1 MSDPFQ
7 LDPTKYSL
15 KKFKHSLQK
24 RDLIP
29 SRVSLKD
36 ELDKRFRI
44 LEDAHIHNLQDLIDA
59 LKTKDKLN
67 AFADETGLPTNYLT
81 LLNRE
86 AKSYLAKPVRL
97 DKFPEVPKKVTD
109 SLADAGIKNSKHLF
123 IASRDADS
131 VKALAETTGIPPKA
145 LNELI
150 SLADLSRIYGVGP
163 VFARI
168 IYDVGIH
175 SVEAFIQWSGA
186 DLVRIYEAQT
196 GKAAD
201 FSAAEIEFSLEL
213 ARELTG
219 AAAHPLQDRSKACQQ
234 P

>member
-1 MSDPFQ
+1 MRNSFQ
-7 LDPTKYSL
+7 IDPTKYSL

-29 SRVSLKD
+29 SRVRLKD
-36 ELDKRFRI
+36 ELDNRFRI
-44 LEDAHIHNLQDLIDA
+44 LENAHIRTLQDLIDA
-59 LKTKDKLN
+59 LKTKHKLN
-67 AFADETGLPTNYLT
+67 AFADETGLPANYLT

-97 DKFPEVPKKVTD
+97 DKFPEVSKKITD

-131 VKALAETTGIPPKA
+131 VKALAETTGISPKA
-145 LNELI
+145 LDELI

-168 IYDVGIH
+168 IVDVGIR
-175 SVEAFIQWSGA
+175 SVAAFIQLSGA
-186 DLVRIYEAQT
+186 DLVRIYEERT
-196 GKAAD
+196 GKKAD
-201 FSAAEIEFSLEL
+201 FSASEIEFSLEL
-213 ARELTG
+213 ARELMI
-219 AAAHPLQDRSKACQQ
+219 K
-234 P
+234 